1 MWRTLSTLE
10 MCARLTSLLLAWR
23 PAPIFLSCRSL
34 ANQLS
39 AYLLL
44 LGTENSGHPQLSD
57 MVQPLSMGLPTP
69 RQGGAVPEELCQVA
83 ATFVFAG

>member
-1 MWRTLSTLE
+1 
-10 MCARLTSLLLAWR
+10 MCACLTSLLLAWR
-23 PAPIFLSCRSL
+23 AAPIFLSCYSL

-57 MVQPLSMGLPTP
+57 MAQPLSMGLPTP
-69 RQGGAVPEELCQVA
+69 QQGGAVPEELCQVF